1 MEAKPARTVLFYA
14 INHVGLGHVARLSVL
29 QRFLTRHKLANC
41 HFFSESRHA
50 AEFFTCPG
58 VLLDGE
64 RIGPKTRWRMLEA
77 GLRRAID
84 AVRPDVLVCDTYW
97 SEAVSSIPALRRRGG
112 RAVLILRMTDRRLM
126 RLRLREGLTEFDSVL
141 LPHHPRELRRAYRND
156 ADLLRWLDSPQ
167 VVPFGPLC
175 RTADRPVKNA
185 EVIFSVGAG
194 GEWPRATKA
203 NTIETFL
210 TAFADASRLLTD
222 HGHAKPTLAAGA
234 FLRLSPQIER
244 RFKVRRTTALHRHY
258 GPRTIVVSRGGYNT
272 FWEAIAARSPLVV
285 CGSRN
290 RLDDVK
296 ARGEFVRAE
305 GLGRSVVPDGQ
316 SIYQA
321 IVEPWD
327 SHKAAASRWS
337 GVVNAGLSLAADEI
351 LGGSF
356 LRAREADREYAP
368 EGPDG
373 NNEMTPAKPQRLI
386 ARFMDVDAD
395 QPSRAVMSAAR
406 LATELGYDTRLCD
419 GRAKDEDCVNVL
431 LWPGPRVRNE
441 LRISEEIAAKRRNG
455 VNTGI
460 SIHADR
466 VPMFLTEYLLRAF
479 SLYNR

>member
-1 MEAKPARTVLFYA
+1 MRILFYA

-29 QRFLTRHKLANC
+29 QRFLTGHKLADC

-50 AEFFTCPG
+50 AEFFTCSG

-64 RIGPKTRWRMLEA
+64 HIGPKARWRLLEA
-77 GLRRAID
+77 GLRHAISKIQ
-84 AVRPDVLVCDTYW
+84 PDVLVCDTYW
-97 SEAVSSIPALRRRGG
+97 SEAVSSIPELRRRGG
-112 RAVLILRMTDRRLM
+112 RAVLVLRLTDRRLM
-126 RLRLREGLTEFDSVL
+126 KLRLREGLTEFDSVL
-141 LPHHPRELRRAYRND
+141 LPHHPRELRRAYRQD
-156 ADLLRWLDSPQ
+156 PDLLRRLDSPQ

-175 RTADRPVKNA
+175 RTARRPVAKA

-210 TAFADASRLLTD
+210 AAFADASRLLTE

-234 FLRLSPQIER
+234 FLRLPPAIER
-244 RFKVRRTTALHRHY
+244 RFNVRRTTTLHRHY
-258 GPRTIVVSRGGYNT
+258 GPRTVVVSRGGYNT
-272 FWEAIAARSPLVV
+272 FWEAVAARSPLVV

-305 GLGRSVVPDGQ
+305 GLGRSVLPDGQ
-316 SIYQA
+316 AIYQA
-321 IVEPWD
+321 IVDPWD
-327 SHKAAASRWS
+327 AHEPAARRWS
-337 GVVNAGLSLAADEI
+337 AVVNAGLALAADEI

-356 LRAREADREYAP
+356 LRAREADREYAR
-368 EGPDG
+368 EGHNADALG
-373 NNEMTPAKPQRLI
+373 LEHDMASMKPRRLI
-386 ARFMDVDAD
+386 ARFEDVHAD
-395 QPSRAVMSAAR
+395 RPSPAVIAAAR

-419 GRAKDEDCVNVL
+419 GREKDSDCVNVL

-441 LRISEEIAAKRRNG
+441 LRISEEIAAKRKNG

-466 VPMFLTEYLLRAF
+466 VPLFLTEYLLRAF

>member
-1 MEAKPARTVLFYA
+1 MEVKTARTVLFYA

-29 QRFLTRHKLANC
+29 QRFLTRHKLAEC
-41 HFFSESRHA
+41 RFFSESRHA
-50 AEFFTCPG
+50 AEFFNCPG

-64 RIGPKTRWRMLEA
+64 HMGPKTRWRLLEA

-84 AVRPDVLVCDTYW
+84 DVRPDVLVCDTYW
-97 SEAVSSIPALRRRGG
+97 SEAVPSIPELRRRGG

-126 RLRLREGLTEFDSVL
+126 RLRLREGLTQFDSVL
-141 LPHHPRELRRAYRND
+141 LPHHPRELRRAYRRD
-156 ADLLRWLDSPQ
+156 PDLLRRLDSPQ
-167 VVPFGPLC
+167 VVPFGSLC
-175 RTADRPVKNA
+175 RTAARPVTKA

-210 TAFADASRLLTD
+210 TAFADASRLLTE

-234 FLRLSPQIER
+234 FLRVPPHLEG

-258 GPRTIVVSRGGYNT
+258 GPQTIVVSRGGYNT
-272 FWEAIAARSPLVV
+272 FWESIAARSPLVV

-305 GLGRSVVPDGQ
+305 GLGRSVRPDGQ
-316 SIYQA
+316 DIYRA
-321 IVEPWD
+321 IVDPWD
-327 SHKAAASRWS
+327 THTAPARRWS
-337 GVVNAGLSLAADEI
+337 GVVNAGLALAADEI

-356 LRAREADREYAP
+356 LRAREPDREYAA
-368 EGPDG
+368 EGSDD
-373 NNEMTPAKPQRLI
+373 MTPAKPKRLI
-386 ARFMDVDAD
+386 ARFEDVDAGR
-395 QPSRAVMSAAR
+395 PSRAVIAAAR
-406 LATELGYDTRLCD
+406 LAIELGYDTRLCD
-419 GRAKDEDCVNVL
+419 GREANHECVNVL

-441 LRISEEIAAKRRNG
+441 LRISEEIAAKRKNG

-466 VPMFLTEYLLRAF
+466 VPLFLTEYLLRAF